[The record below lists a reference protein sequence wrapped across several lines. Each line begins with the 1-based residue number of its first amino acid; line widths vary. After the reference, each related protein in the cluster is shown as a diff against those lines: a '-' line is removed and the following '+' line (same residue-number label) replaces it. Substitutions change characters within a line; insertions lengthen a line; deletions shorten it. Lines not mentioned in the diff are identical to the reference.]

1 VPLFICYVEKKFNHQ
16 FEKKW
21 KKTPNVPKTRKI
33 PKDATTA
40 KAWKAIATFLD
51 APNLSKLHIFS

>member
-1 VPLFICYVEKKFNHQ
+1 ME
-16 FEKKW
+16 
-21 KKTPNVPKTRKI
+21 KTPNVPKTRKI

-40 KAWKAIATFLD
+40 KTWKAIATFLD